1 MREIYRGLFAPVAL
15 IGLIHIIGGTAVLFA
30 RQAAYVS
37 QLSGPMMLL
46 PEPIA
51 IAIGLIVVGV
61 MAIAARLLK
70 MSEQMRVALIA
81 PQQILLTIQ
90 FIASALPHGT
100 ALIPMGTFLFL
111 AIGRLLFGSFL
122 GIRRHCW
129 CFACLTPS
137 NSSR

>member
-30 RQAAYVS
+30 PQAAYVS

-46 PEPIA
+46 SEPIA

-81 PQQILLTIQ
+81 PQQILAET
-90 FIASALPHGT
+90 SEG
-100 ALIPMGTFLFL
+100 
-111 AIGRLLFGSFL
+111 
-122 GIRRHCW
+122 
-129 CFACLTPS
+129 
-137 NSSR
+137 